1 MGGRYPA
8 ATISR
13 LCAGDFF
20 SFRQHRIS
28 MGIKNNHKN
37 VSFNCNWVRNKLSV
51 IADLCDENDFVFLQ
65 EIRLIP
71 YGIILYHP
79 VMFQG

>member
-1 MGGRYPA
+1 
-8 ATISR
+8 
-13 LCAGDFF
+13 
-20 SFRQHRIS
+20 